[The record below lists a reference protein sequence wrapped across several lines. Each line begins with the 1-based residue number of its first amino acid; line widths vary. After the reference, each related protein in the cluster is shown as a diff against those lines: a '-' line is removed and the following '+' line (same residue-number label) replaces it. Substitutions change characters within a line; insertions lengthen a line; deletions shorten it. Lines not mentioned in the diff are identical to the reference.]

1 MALIWYKMP
10 GLSSGLSFNNET
22 FFLVLLPFIIFES
35 GFSVHRQSL
44 FRNMGSIL
52 MFAII
57 GTFLSAFGI
66 GGFLFA
72 MIKARGTTY
81 DFSFLDCMIIGAV
94 MSSTDP
100 VATLSIVRS
109 IFSLLICQPKPCA
122 SCHQVAIL
130 CGRVNF
136 HNSEILCVI
145 ETLRHINPYQTVNN
159 PFVNMF

>member
-1 MALIWYKMP
+1 
-10 GLSSGLSFNNET
+10 
-22 FFLVLLPFIIFES
+22 
-35 GFSVHRQSL
+35 
-44 FRNMGSIL
+44 MGSIL

-109 IFSLLICQPKPCA
+109 SFSLLICQPKPCLP
-122 SCHQVAIL
+122 CHTVATL

-136 HNSEILCVI
+136 PNFEFLCVI
-145 ETLRHINPYQTVNN
+145 DTIRYINDYKMIHTPCINICSDNIAYRNVR
-159 PFVNMF
+159 